1 MNLNRLLHT
10 TAIRVALRYAVYYA
24 LLTGLGLGV
33 LYWATSN
40 YVNAQI
46 AAGIESELAAL
57 VAIDRQEGRARLVE
71 VLDNKPSTYTE
82 NRRHF
87 LLLASDGSK
96 KAGDLFAW
104 PPRLPLDGQVR
115 NLWLDDDLIPEHI
128 EDEDGFWPVA
138 ATILADGSRLLVAQG
153 VHQEEDLQAFVL
165 TAMAAILAVSIGLT
179 LILGWRMG
187 RQMLQRVD
195 QINETARMIKQG
207 DLTRRVKLTGR
218 NDEFDELAE
227 HLNDMLLHIERLINE
242 MREVTDNV
250 AHDLR
255 GPLSR
260 LRNRLEVTLLDSRED
275 VDYRETMKN
284 AMADIDGMIRT
295 FNALLEIAQTEA
307 GSYRGEWKVV
317 DLSALARDVGDL
329 YQGMADED
337 GQAFELA
344 IAPAVNVLGNR
355 HLLAQAISN
364 LLENARQYAGER
376 AQVAL
381 RLTHGDNQP
390 QLTVSD
396 SGPGIPAGD
405 RHRVLKRFVRL
416 DSARSAFGN
425 GLGLSLVAAVATL
438 HRAKFELA
446 DNHPGLRATITFAGH
461 APSHDENGD

>member
-1 MNLNRLLHT
+1 M
-10 TAIRVALRYAVYYA
+10 
-24 LLTGLGLGV
+24 
-33 LYWATSN
+33 
-40 YVNAQI
+40 
-46 AAGIESELAAL
+46 E
-57 VAIDRQEGRARLVE
+57 
-71 VLDNKPSTYTE
+71 
-82 NRRHF
+82 
-87 LLLASDGSK
+87 
-96 KAGDLFAW
+96 
-104 PPRLPLDGQVR
+104 
-115 NLWLDDDLIPEHI
+115 
-128 EDEDGFWPVA
+128 
-138 ATILADGSRLLVAQG
+138 
-153 VHQEEDLQAFVL
+153 
-165 TAMAAILAVSIGLT
+165 
-179 LILGWRMG
+179 
-187 RQMLQRVD
+187 
-195 QINETARMIKQG
+195 
-207 DLTRRVKLTGR
+207 
-218 NDEFDELAE
+218 
-227 HLNDMLLHIERLINE
+227 
-242 MREVTDNV
+242 EVTDNV